1 MTTHPSTS
9 ATQRPLRFGLL
20 LLPAFNSMALNAF
33 IDPLRAANYLNGQ
46 PLYEWQLLSIE
57 GPAVIAS
64 NGFSIGPAMPFDS
77 IKDRF
82 DFVVINASWTPEK
95 FKSRALQQWL
105 RAQAEQGAS
114 LVGLDTGAF
123 VMAFAGLL
131 NGHRAAVH
139 YDHMDSF
146 WELFPDIAL
155 DERLY
160 VFDNGRISC
169 CGGAAAV
176 DVALE
181 IIRLQHG
188 MALANRAARYIFH
201 ERLRAGDEQ
210 QLSTNH
216 EPIGYAIPEVLREA
230 ILLMEQHLVHPTPLP
245 DLARQVGISQRQLNR
260 LFRAHTGLTP
270 KRYYLNTRLN
280 RARALLTQTELSIA
294 EVADACGFKSA
305 EHFTRMYT
313 ARFNIVPSQDRT
325 EGRIPFQFRSYPSF
339 TGL

>member
-1 MTTHPSTS
+1 MQSP
-9 ATQRPLRFGLL
+9 AIPQPPLRIGLL
-20 LLPAFNSMALNAF
+20 LLPAFNSFALNAF

-46 PLYEWQLLSIE
+46 PLYNWQLLSLD
-57 GPAVIAS
+57 GPTVIAS
-64 NGFSIGPAMPFDS
+64 NGFSIGPTMPFDS
-77 IKDRF
+77 VKDAF
-82 DFVVINASWTPEK
+82 DFVVINASWTPERFQHRK
-95 FKSRALQQWL
+95 LQIWL
-105 RAQAEQGAS
+105 RDHASQGAT
-114 LVGLDTGAF
+114 LVGIDTGAF
-123 VMAFAGLL
+123 VLAFAGLL
-131 NGHRAAVH
+131 NGYRTAVH

-146 WELFPDIAL
+146 WELFPDIEL

-169 CGGAAAV
+169 CGGAAAL

-188 MALANRAARYIFH
+188 MKMANRAARYIFH

-216 EPIGYAIPEVLREA
+216 EPIGYAIPELLREA
-230 ILLMEQHLVHPTPLP
+230 ILLMEQHLVRPTPLP
-245 DLARQVGISQRQLNR
+245 ELARQVGISQRQLTR
-260 LFRAHTGLTP
+260 LFREHTGLTP

-280 RARALLTQTELSIA
+280 RARSLLTQTELSIA

-305 EHFTRMYT
+305 EHFTRMYS
-313 ARFNIVPSQDRT
+313 ARFNIRPSQDRK